1 MKARFLLTLTTLLK
15 FSLSTSPTLRQNQNP
30 PLPVTQIFQFPRGGY
45 VEGLAFRPNGKLLGT
60 LLNPEASIYQFD
72 TTTFSARKVAT
83 IPYITGLY
91 GITETTPDQFYVA
104 GGNLSL
110 TASTRDLGSFRI
122 WHVNL
127 TSFESEGQVEV
138 QETTRFANATPNGLW
153 TLDAER
159 GVILA
164 TDSTN
169 GVVYRVDV
177 ASGENRITIDD
188 PVLKPPA
195 NATTYPSPNGIAV
208 SGGYLYFTN
217 TGAGTFGRV
226 PIDAEGVQTG
236 AGDVLAVLAGGNPG
250 GDDWT
255 FDAKGN
261 VFVAGNPNN
270 WLGLLR
276 ATSDGTFGP
285 VEIVAGGTNRT
296 DLLGPNTARFGVSDE
311 DIERGS
317 LYIGTSGGLP
327 QYRSG
332 IYINGGGV
340 YRVDTA
346 VLGLS

>member
-1 MKARFLLTLTTLLK
+1 MFSHIKPHFLLALIILLK
-15 FSLSTSPTLRQNQNP
+15 SSLSTSLTLPQNQNT
-30 PLPVTQIFQFPRGGY
+30 PLPVAQIFQFPRGGY
-45 VEGLAFRPNGKLLGT
+45 VEGLAFRSNGKLLGT

-72 TTTFSARKVAT
+72 TTAFSARKVTT

-91 GITETTPDQFYVA
+91 GITETTTDQFYVA

-127 TSFESEGQVEV
+127 TSFDSEGQVEV

-159 GVILA
+159 GVLLA

-177 ASGENRITIDD
+177 ATGENRITIDD
-188 PVLKPPA
+188 QVLKPPA

-208 SGGYLYFTN
+208 RGGYLYFTN

-226 PIDAEGVQTG
+226 PIDAEGVQSG
-236 AGDVLAVLAGGNPG
+236 PGEVLAVLAGGNPG
-250 GDDWT
+250 GD
-255 FDAKGN
+255 

-276 ATSDGTFGP
+276 ATRDGTFGP
-285 VEIVAGGTNRT
+285 IEIVAGGTNRT

-311 DIERGS
+311 DTKRRS
-317 LYIGTSGGLP
+317 LFIGTSGGLP

-332 IYINGGGV
+332 IYTNGGGV
-340 YRVDTA
+340 YRVDTG